1 MEEQTMKAKITVEQF
16 DNGISLKWEG
26 FETPDMQAVV
36 ALEHDKEKTLG
47 KMIWEDVYTLM
58 NLETCNK
65 IEMEIEYNP
74 VKE

>member
-1 MEEQTMKAKITVEQF
+1 MKAKIIIEQF

-26 FETPDMQAVV
+26 CETPDMQAVV
-36 ALEHDKEKTLG
+36 ALDNDKEKELG
-47 KMIWEDVYTLM
+47 KMIWEDVYALM

-65 IEMEIEYNP
+65 VEMEIEYKP